1 MEMASSDLNAWQ
13 KYFSAHGIKQPFE
26 QIWEPVID
34 AKSVKEDRYKGC
46 MIPYY
51 RFLNKEKHG
60 INVVDEDYH
69 DSITITLSDC
79 KANID
84 RVDYSWHSI
93 NVEDRFEINSI
104 TAHPFT
110 RKANHV
116 IAYFDRVTI
125 YDRIRKYDV
134 GFINLLPH
142 FTLAQITDFI
152 KVATESNS
160 TNVMAMLLDY
170 KNKNFADFDPMEE
183 FSLDF

>member
-1 MEMASSDLNAWQ
+1 M
-13 KYFSAHGIKQPFE
+13 
-26 QIWEPVID
+26 
-34 AKSVKEDRYKGC
+34 
-46 MIPYY
+46 
-51 RFLNKEKHG
+51 
-60 INVVDEDYH
+60 
-69 DSITITLSDC
+69 
-79 KANID
+79 
-84 RVDYSWHSI
+84 
-93 NVEDRFEINSI
+93 EDRFEIKNI

-110 RKANHV
+110 RKANHI

-125 YDRIRKYDV
+125 YDRIRKDDV